1 MPAPASPLTDPA
13 RLAAVQ
19 RLGLMDARGDETLD
33 HLTALARSAL
43 RASAALVAVTDD
55 ARHAFRAAAGVA
67 IDDDS
72 PLAAAPC
79 REVIDTGQPL
89 VIRDVRDSGLDR
101 DRHALVDLGY
111 PAFVGV
117 PIRSRD
123 GHTVGTLCV
132 LDTMAREWD
141 DHEVGLLEQLAGA
154 IASHLDLA
162 ATLHQREE
170 RYRLAVGVATDG
182 VVTIDAE
189 SRILFTN
196 PAFER
201 IFGYSRLELLGV
213 RLTQL
218 MPEELR
224 PRHAAALARYV
235 ETGRRTVNWEAVE
248 LTGRHKSGELIPI
261 EISFAEGSAA
271 GMPFFTGIIR
281 DLRNRPRVRRALHG
295 QRR

>member
-13 RLAAVQ
+13 RLAAVR
-19 RLGLMDARGDETLD
+19 RLGLLDARADETLD
-33 HLTALARSAL
+33 HLTALARSAV
-43 RASAALVAVTDD
+43 RAAVALIAVTDD
-55 ARHAFRAAAGVA
+55 ARHGFKAAAGVG
-67 IDDDS
+67 ISDDA

-89 VIRDVRDSGLDR
+89 VIPDVRDAGLDR
-101 DRHALVDLGY
+101 DRHALADLGY

-123 GHTVGTLCV
+123 GHTVGTLCI
-132 LDTMAREWD
+132 LDTAAREWD
-141 DHEVGLLEQLAGA
+141 EHEVGMLEHLAAA

-170 RYRLAVGVATDG
+170 RYRLAVGVAADG

-189 SRILFTN
+189 SRILFAN
-196 PAFER
+196 PAFEH
-201 IFGYSRLELLGV
+201 IFGYSRLELLGE

-235 ETGRRTVNWEAVE
+235 ETGRRTISWEAVE
-248 LTGRHKSGELIPI
+248 LTGRHKSGEPIPI

-271 GMPFFTGIIR
+271 GIQFFTGIVR
-281 DLRNRPRVRRALHG
+281 DLRNRRRVRRAPHG